1 MFKKITAL
9 MLCGALAASFS
20 GCAEGSAKNTDK
32 LSIVCTIFPEYD
44 WVRQILGSHA
54 DDAQITYLLDS
65 GADLHNYQPTAAD
78 MVKITTCDLFIYAGG
93 ESDHWVED
101 ALSEAENK
109 DIRSISLLE
118 TLGDLAKEEE
128 LIEGMEPEEEEEEE
142 AEEEGPEYDEHVW
155 LSLRNAQTLC
165 TAITDQLCQ
174 IKPELETDLRSNC
187 DSYNAQLDELDG
199 KFSLLFD
206 DHPDTTLIFGDR
218 FPFRY
223 FVDDYGVDYYAAFVG
238 CSAETE
244 ASFDT
249 VTFLAGK
256 LEELDPG
263 VLFTLEGSDQKIAET
278 IISNSAA
285 DAQIAELDS
294 IQSVNAQQISDGAS
308 YLSLMEKNYETLK
321 EVLK

>member
-20 GCAEGSAKNTDK
+20 GCAEGSAKKTDD

-44 WVRQILGSHA
+44 WVRQIVGSHA

-109 DIRSISLLE
+109 DIRSISLLD

-128 LIEGMEPEEEEEEE
+128 LIEGMEHEEEEEEEE

-199 KFSLLFD
+199 KFSLL
-206 DHPDTTLIFGDR
+206 
-218 FPFRY
+218 
-223 FVDDYGVDYYAAFVG
+223 
-238 CSAETE
+238 
-244 ASFDT
+244 
-249 VTFLAGK
+249 
-256 LEELDPG
+256 
-263 VLFTLEGSDQKIAET
+263 
-278 IISNSAA
+278 
-285 DAQIAELDS
+285 
-294 IQSVNAQQISDGAS
+294 
-308 YLSLMEKNYETLK
+308 
-321 EVLK
+321 